1 MDKSDIDISKII
13 NATIKSGN
21 YLDTKQQEIF
31 NLVEKTNQ
39 NIFIQGQA
47 GTGKSTFIR
56 YLQNHSKKRMII
68 LCPTA
73 IAAINIGGETIHS
86 MYNLPFSD
94 FFIMKDLLNK
104 KRSKLSMIL
113 KRTNILII
121 DEVSMVRPDMLDAID
136 MLSKQAR
143 DNPHEPFGGLQ
154 VILIGD
160 LCQLPP
166 IIKQNVYNIFE
177 DIYGYKNTYFFDSFA
192 YKEGDFT
199 KIELSKVYRQ
209 EDPDLITNLINIRQN
224 KDIYNTIQY
233 FNTAKFTDINDTKF
247 ALTITPYNA
256 IADSI
261 NHQKLSQ
268 IQNYEMTY
276 ECQTSGSFDNIKDTP
291 SPALLKLR
299 IGALVIFNKN
309 NNQQNYINGTSGIVE
324 DLKEEYIKVRIIK
337 ENRVIEVRREEW
349 VNLTYDYDEET
360 GKITEKETGRFIQ
373 FPLQLGYA
381 LTIHKAQGKTL
392 DKVIID
398 MGNGAF
404 AHGQTY
410 VALSRTR
417 KKSDMHITRPIKQ
430 KDIIQDKRVIEF
442 INNK

>member
-276 ECQTSGSFDNIKDTP
+276 ECQ
-291 SPALLKLR
+291 
-299 IGALVIFNKN
+299 
-309 NNQQNYINGTSGIVE
+309 
-324 DLKEEYIKVRIIK
+324 
-337 ENRVIEVRREEW
+337 
-349 VNLTYDYDEET
+349 
-360 GKITEKETGRFIQ
+360 
-373 FPLQLGYA
+373 
-381 LTIHKAQGKTL
+381 
-392 DKVIID
+392 
-398 MGNGAF
+398 M
-404 AHGQTY
+404 
-410 VALSRTR
+410 LS
-417 KKSDMHITRPIKQ
+417 I
-430 KDIIQDKRVIEF
+430 
-442 INNK
+442 

>member
-1 MDKSDIDISKII
+1 
-13 NATIKSGN
+13 
-21 YLDTKQQEIF
+21 
-31 NLVEKTNQ
+31 
-39 NIFIQGQA
+39 
-47 GTGKSTFIR
+47 
-56 YLQNHSKKRMII
+56 
-68 LCPTA
+68 
-73 IAAINIGGETIHS
+73 
-86 MYNLPFSD
+86 
-94 FFIMKDLLNK
+94 
-104 KRSKLSMIL
+104 MIL